1 MITDDPCMPL
11 TSPTVWL
18 AIICGIVTLGNGI
31 INTITIKFTHQSV
44 TNQLT
49 SVEKNI
55 DGRMAQLI
63 DSKTMQKEEAQ

>member
-11 TSPTVWL
+11 NSPTVWL
-18 AIICGIVTLGNGI
+18 AIIGGIVTLGNGI
-31 INTITIKFTHQSV
+31 INTITIKFNHQSV

-63 DSKTMQKEEAQ
+63 DSKTTQKEEAQ